1 MLSRTSLLFGLSL
14 TAAYQGSVSA
24 DEFVD
29 VLGSPVWAHKGGL
42 ACGSAA
48 AATGTSFFSDCLR
61 LPVAIRVTLVDTAEP
76 TEAVY
81 QMRIVGAGTT
91 PKTAWFT
98 RESLTNNPRPS
109 EFVPDP

>member
-1 MLSRTSLLFGLSL
+1 MPGARLRAALVLLAL
-14 TAAYQGSVSA
+14 AAPARA

-29 VLGSPVWAHKGGL
+29 VLGSKVWARKGGL

-48 AATGTSFFSDCLR
+48 AARAGGGFFSDCLR
-61 LPVAIRVTLVDTAEP
+61 LPVATRVQLVDTPEMM
-76 TEAVY
+76 TQVY
-81 QMRIVGAGTT
+81 EMRIVGTNTAR

-98 RESLTNNPRPS
+98 RESLTNNPKPD